1 MKRLSIILAVAIA
14 FMTGSI
20 YAQTS
25 ANALVKKT
33 IDKLN
38 SHKNIEIS
46 FDYQVSNG
54 DAGLSKKDTGKAI
67 MQGDAYRLEIA
78 DQQISSDGKT
88 LWTYLVDNKEVM
100 VSDASNDDNIMT
112 PIKLISTYDKNY
124 KMRFVNTKEKG
135 VKAVEMTNAIKGAEI
150 YDVNGSKYIVTITKT
165 VTDKKL
171 GSKTFSFDT
180 AAHPD
185 VEVID

>member
-135 VKAVEMTNAIKGAEI
+135 VKAVEMTNAKSDFNKVIMKIDEATNTIKGAEI
-150 YDVNGSKYIVTITKT
+150 YDVNG
-165 VTDKKL
+165 L
-171 GSKTFSFDT
+171 
-180 AAHPD
+180 
-185 VEVID
+185 